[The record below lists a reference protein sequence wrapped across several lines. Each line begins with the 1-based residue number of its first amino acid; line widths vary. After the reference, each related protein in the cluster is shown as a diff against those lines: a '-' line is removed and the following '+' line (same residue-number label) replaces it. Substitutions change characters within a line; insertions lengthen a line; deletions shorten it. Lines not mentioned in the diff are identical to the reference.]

1 MVVVERVSTAP
12 AGATR
17 STTQALGH
25 HHHQPSS
32 PSRPTTAAAA
42 NAHGPWFGSTGG
54 GGGSGGAGPSG
65 ASGPGY
71 GDQIG
76 GDDLPIEILHQRVAV
91 RSGVP
96 DPALIPRRPQRRFD
110 MILQMLRGSGGEMQE
125 TGSRIGRIQPWL
137 FLAEL
142 NQSTRI
148 KMRRGAQF
156 DQFSDDGSVA
166 SGAAG
171 GSKRASHAG
180 ASPPRTGGG
189 GGGSVGAAAG
199 SGGAAATGTALGQVP
214 AGGASMAGG
223 AAPAPAGGV
232 GSGGVTKRRGSKK
245 GGAPVDKLGQLLAPI
260 KAPADKGDQVY
271 QRLAAR

>member
-1 MVVVERVSTAP
+1 MVVVENVSTAP

-17 STTQALGH
+17 STTQPLGH
-25 HHHQPSS
+25 RHHQPSS
-32 PSRPTTAAAA
+32 PSRPATAAT

-54 GGGSGGAGPSG
+54 GGGGGAGPSG
-65 ASGPGY
+65 AAGPGY

-76 GDDLPIEILHQRVAV
+76 GDDLPIEIVHQRVAV

-96 DPALIPRRPQRRFD
+96 DPVLIPRRPQRRFD
-110 MILQMLRGSGGEMQE
+110 MILQMLRGSGREMRE

-142 NQSTRI
+142 NQSTRM
-148 KMRRGAQF
+148 KMRSGAQF

-180 ASPPRTGGG
+180 ASPPRASGGG
-189 GGGSVGAAAG
+189 GGAGAAAG
-199 SGGAAATGTALGQVP
+199 SGGAAATGQVS

-223 AAPAPAGGV
+223 AASAPAGGV
-232 GSGGVTKRRGSKK
+232 GSSGVTKRRGSKQ

-260 KAPADKGDQVY
+260 KAPADRGDQVY